1 MTQANLI
8 DFANEEQMYEVP
20 SVTLVDQ
27 TYMTPSK
34 IKVAIEAMSLE
45 QKGELASSMDTSKD
59 FPTA

>member
-1 MTQANLI
+1 
-8 DFANEEQMYEVP
+8 MYEVP

-59 FPTA
+59 FLTAWLGRH